1 MTLYNL
7 RKKLADKERS
17 APHTGPL
24 REPVAASRPPQA
36 PEADPTATHDG
47 ANQPA
52 AELPAAPDGARQP
65 TAEVAAARD
74 EAPQPAREA
83 RPEAST
89 TDLAVAPTGATG
101 APGEGPAPAG
111 AHGPG
116 FIAEIFDAPRR
127 PLAAQGP
134 WSEALHDVTL
144 RLLQQQPEVL
154 LLGLAPW
161 SGAGWHLKLKAQA
174 NTIVA
179 VDPDRVRLA
188 EWRAACEVQ
197 IESTLESG
205 TWSSML
211 IGRKF
216 HSVVLGDALTHQPDP
231 LTFLRRVR
239 ELLNPDGSLVAVVP
253 NATWGEH
260 RLQLLQGDLPRG
272 YEPGSPLHRYNR
284 DRLREALALSGFA
297 LVELYTH
304 RTEFFDHDE
313 ALLPDL
319 FPDTLLRALEP
330 AEDATISHL
339 VFRARPASPNELL
352 SGLFQEQETL
362 KRAVR
367 NELARARR
375 EQEAG
380 ATALAEAGERQRR
393 LEGELEE
400 QRTTVTRVADRASRF
415 EQSARAHMVERDR
428 ALRELAALQAT
439 WWYRLTG
446 AFRRKPERELRL
458 D

>member
-1 MTLYNL
+1 MRLDEGMT
-7 RKKLADKERS
+7 
-17 APHTGPL
+17 G
-24 REPVAASRPPQA
+24 
-36 PEADPTATHDG
+36 
-47 ANQPA
+47 
-52 AELPAAPDGARQP
+52 
-65 TAEVAAARD
+65 
-74 EAPQPAREA
+74 
-83 RPEAST
+83 
-89 TDLAVAPTGATG
+89 LAVTSDEPAI
-101 APGEGPAPAG
+101 PAPAPRAPG
-111 AHGPG
+111 GGGLAHAPG
-116 FIAEIFDAPRR
+116 FIAEIFDTPRR
-127 PLAAQGP
+127 PVAVQGP
-134 WSEALHDVTL
+134 WNEALYDVTL

-161 SGAGWHLKLKAQA
+161 SGSGWHMRLKAQA

-231 LTFLRRVR
+231 LSFLRRVR

-284 DRLREALALSGFA
+284 DRLREALALSGFV

-313 ALLPDL
+313 SLMPDL
-319 FPDTLLRALEP
+319 FPDTLLRALGP
-330 AEDATISHL
+330 AEDASVSHL

-367 NELARARR
+367 NELAKARR
-375 EQEAG
+375 EQEAS
-380 ATALAEAGERQRR
+380 ATALAEVDTRR
-393 LEGELEE
+393 STLEAELEE
-400 QRTTVTRVADRASRF
+400 QRTIVARVADRASRF
-415 EQSARAHMVERDR
+415 EQSARAYMVERDR
-428 ALRELAALQAT
+428 ALREISTLQTT
-439 WWYRLTG
+439 WWFRLTTL
-446 AFRRKPERELRL
+446 FRRKPEREPRL

>member
-1 MTLYNL
+1 
-7 RKKLADKERS
+7 
-17 APHTGPL
+17 
-24 REPVAASRPPQA
+24 
-36 PEADPTATHDG
+36 
-47 ANQPA
+47 
-52 AELPAAPDGARQP
+52 
-65 TAEVAAARD
+65 
-74 EAPQPAREA
+74 
-83 RPEAST
+83 
-89 TDLAVAPTGATG
+89 
-101 APGEGPAPAG
+101 
-111 AHGPG
+111 
-116 FIAEIFDAPRR
+116 
-127 PLAAQGP
+127 
-134 WSEALHDVTL
+134 
-144 RLLQQQPEVL
+144 
-154 LLGLAPW
+154 
-161 SGAGWHLKLKAQA
+161 
-174 NTIVA
+174 
-179 VDPDRVRLA
+179 
-188 EWRAACEVQ
+188 VQ

-231 LTFLRRVR
+231 LSFLRRVR

-304 RTEFFDHDE
+304 HTEFFDHDE
-313 ALLPDL
+313 ALPDL
-319 FPDTLLRALEP
+319 FPDTLLRALGP
-330 AEDATISHL
+330 AEDASISHL

-352 SGLFQEQETL
+352 SSLFQEQETL

-367 NELARARR
+367 NELARVRR

-380 ATALAEAGERQRR
+380 AAALTEAHDRQRR
-393 LEGELEE
+393 LEGDLEE

-415 EQSARAHMVERDR
+415 EQSARAYMVERDR
-428 ALRELAALQAT
+428 ALRELAAVQAT

-446 AFRRKPERELRL
+446 ALRRKPERELRL